1 MSELRNT
8 TLPISIRKRSGC
20 RRESGVAAVEL
31 AFLLVLLLL
40 MAAGTFEFG
49 RGFWYY
55 NALAKATRDGA
66 RAMSM
71 APKATISS
79 VAVGAAQPLV
89 VNAANGAN
97 VDPVLVAGNVDVT
110 CDGSACVDGTAPT
123 NVRVAITGYSIDIGG
138 IFPFFDPATY
148 GVSSIAGVNLAPHTT
163 MRYMN

>member
-1 MSELRNT
+1 MSEIRHSLQKPLRGR
-8 TLPISIRKRSGC
+8 P
-20 RRESGVAAVEL
+20 RRRQSGVAAVEL

-66 RAMSM
+66 RAMSI
-71 APKATISS
+71 APAATISS
-79 VAVGAAQPLV
+79 TAVGAVQTLV

-97 VDPVLVAGNVDVT
+97 IDPTLAAANVAVT
-110 CDGSACVDGTAPT
+110 CDGSACVDGTAPDE
-123 NVRVAITGYSIDIGG
+123 VRVAITGYAIDIGG